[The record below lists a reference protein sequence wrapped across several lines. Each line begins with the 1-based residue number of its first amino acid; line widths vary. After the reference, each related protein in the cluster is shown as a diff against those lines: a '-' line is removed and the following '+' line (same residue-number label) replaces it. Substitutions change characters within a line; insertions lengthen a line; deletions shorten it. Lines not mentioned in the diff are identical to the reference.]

1 MDWAGDLGL
10 GLASIL
16 FSLRLC
22 PEQDNS
28 IGFYRGTLTIVKRER
43 ERMWR
48 PAVQGRRAFLSRLVA
63 KESFHG
69 LQDRA
74 FIVLLPHVSSDQ
86 TLAPVSSF
94 ESSFRYYS
102 HWVSSKS
109 CLRETTRLFSSNPS
123 EQSESLGS
131 EPFGNDKDSVFGDNL
146 GIVSSE
152 SSVFDGIEDTLEA
165 ENGSD
170 FGDDEVVVEDDEKA
184 EELDL
189 EKLESVL
196 SLLQS
201 SGIVDGSM
209 ESSLEEIGLSLNEEL
224 VVRVLETPYVPG
236 ENLISFFKWVL
247 KKPEFL
253 VTSRAVELLV
263 TAICIEGRNVYALWD
278 LVKEIGEKE
287 KGILSAEI
295 LNELIALLS
304 RLGKGKAAFEIFN
317 KFGELGCAPNA
328 DTHYFTIEAL
338 SRRSI
343 YDWASTVCEKML
355 NADML
360 PGAEKVGKI
369 VSFLC
374 KGNKSR
380 DAHLVY
386 LSAKEKNINLPV
398 SSIKLLISSLC
409 RKDEGVKLAM
419 EMLDEF
425 PKEERKHA
433 IKSFSHVI
441 NGLCRANDVTG
452 EKQRHSY
459 CSEDIEEAK
468 NLLLK
473 MIDAG
478 PPPGNAVFN
487 TVINALSK
495 KGEMGE
501 ARKLLKVMEDRGL
514 KPDVY
519 TYTVIMS
526 GYAKG
531 GEMEEACKILNEAKK
546 KHSNL
551 SPVTYHTIIRGYC
564 KLEQYDKALEL
575 LGEMKEYGVQPNADE
590 YNKFIQ
596 SLCLKALDW
605 TTAEKLLEEMKENG
619 LHLNAITKGLVRA
632 VKELEQEEVGT
643 NEIITA

>member
-1 MDWAGDLGL
+1 MWKSAVEARRVFYHHGL
-10 GLASIL
+10 RNHA
-16 FSLRLC
+16 
-22 PEQDNS
+22 
-28 IGFYRGTLTIVKRER
+28 
-43 ERMWR
+43 
-48 PAVQGRRAFLSRLVA
+48 LVA
-63 KESFHG
+63 
-69 LQDRA
+69 
-74 FIVLLPHVSSDQ
+74 LLPQLTSS
-86 TLAPVSSF
+86 
-94 ESSFRYYS
+94 ESSFFHYS
-102 HWVSSKS
+102 RWVSSKS
-109 CLRETTRLFSSNPS
+109 CLHQTTTRLFSSNPFQ
-123 EQSESLGS
+123 EPESLYKIT
-131 EPFGNDKDSVFGDNL
+131 PFGENL
-146 GIVSSE
+146 EAVSSE
-152 SSVFDGIEDTLEA
+152 GPSSVFDGIEENLEA

-170 FGDDEVVVEDDEKA
+170 LGDNKVVMVGGDENTDSGSDFGDKKVVTEDDEKM
-184 EELDL
+184 ELVDL
-189 EKLESVL
+189 EKLEGVL

-201 SGIVDGSM
+201 SGIIVDGSI
-209 ESSLEEIGLSLNEEL
+209 ESSLDEIGVSLNEEF

-247 KKPEFL
+247 KKPEFV
-253 VTSRAVELLV
+253 VTGKAVELLV
-263 TAICIEGRNVYALWD
+263 TAVCIEGRNVYALWD
-278 LVKEIGEKE
+278 LVKEIGKKE
-287 KGILSAEI
+287 KGILRGEV

-328 DTHYFTIEAL
+328 DTYYFTIEAL
-338 SRRSI
+338 SRRTI
-343 YDWASTVCEKML
+343 YDWASIVCEKML
-355 NADML
+355 NADKL

-369 VSFLC
+369 VTFLC
-374 KGNKSR
+374 KGNKPK

-386 LSAKEKNINLPV
+386 LSAKEKNIVLPV

-409 RKDEGVKLAM
+409 RKDESIKLAV

-425 PKEERKHA
+425 PKEERKYA
-433 IKSFSHVI
+433 IKSFSDVI
-441 NGLCRANDVTG
+441 NGLCRAKDVTG
-452 EKQRHSY
+452 EKQLRSY
-459 CSEDIEEAK
+459 CSKDIEEAR

-487 TVINALSK
+487 TVINALSR

-519 TYTVIMS
+519 TYSVIMS
-526 GYAKG
+526 GYTKG
-531 GEMEEACKILNEAKK
+531 GEMEEAYKILNEAKK
-546 KHSNL
+546 KHSKL

-575 LGEMKEYGVQPNADE
+575 LGEMKEYGVEPNEDE

-643 NEIITA
+643 KEIMTTA

>member
-1 MDWAGDLGL
+1 
-10 GLASIL
+10 
-16 FSLRLC
+16 
-22 PEQDNS
+22 
-28 IGFYRGTLTIVKRER
+28 
-43 ERMWR
+43 MWR
-48 PAVQGRRAFLSRLVA
+48 SAVQARRAFLSRLVA
-63 KESFHG
+63 KQSFHG
-69 LQDRA
+69 LQNHA
-74 FIVLLPHVSSDQ
+74 FLV
-86 TLAPVSSF
+86 APVT
-94 ESSFRYYS
+94 SFRYYS
-102 HWVSSKS
+102 HLVSSKS
-109 CLRETTRLFSSNPS
+109 RLHETTRLFSSNPFP
-123 EQSESLGS
+123 ESESQ
-131 EPFGNDKDSVFGDNL
+131 PIGNDKDTVFGA
-146 GIVSSE
+146 VSSE
-152 SSVFDGIEDTLEA
+152 FDEGSSVFDGIEDNFAA

-170 FGDDEVVVEDDEKA
+170 FGDNKVVVEGDE
-184 EELDL
+184 EVDL

-201 SGIVDGSM
+201 SGVVDGSI
-209 ESSLEEIGLSLNEEL
+209 ESNLEEIGLSFNEEF

-236 ENLISFFKWVL
+236 VNLISFFKWIL

-253 VTSRAVELLV
+253 VTRRAVELLV
-263 TAICIEGRNVYALWD
+263 NAICIEGRNVYALWD

-287 KGILSAEI
+287 KGILSGEV

-328 DTHYFTIEAL
+328 DTYYFTIEAL

-343 YDWASTVCEKML
+343 YDWASTVCEKMI

-369 VSFLC
+369 VSFMC
-374 KGNKSR
+374 KGNKPR

-386 LSAKEKNINLPV
+386 LSAKEKNISLPV

-409 RKDEGVKLAM
+409 RKDESIKLAI

-433 IKSFSHVI
+433 IKSFSYVI
-441 NGLCRANDVTG
+441 NGLCRAKDVTG
-452 EKQRHSY
+452 EKQLRSY
-459 CSEDIEEAK
+459 CSEDIEGAK

-519 TYTVIMS
+519 TYSVIMS

-531 GEMEEACKILNEAKK
+531 GEMEEACKTLNEAKK
-546 KHSNL
+546 KHSKL

-596 SLCLKALDW
+596 SLCLNALDW

-619 LHLNAITKGLVRA
+619 LHLNAITKGLVSA
-632 VKELEQEEVGT
+632 VKELEQEVGT
-643 NEIITA
+643 NEILTTA

>member
-1 MDWAGDLGL
+1 
-10 GLASIL
+10 
-16 FSLRLC
+16 
-22 PEQDNS
+22 
-28 IGFYRGTLTIVKRER
+28 
-43 ERMWR
+43 MWR
-48 PAVQGRRAFLSRLVA
+48 SAVQARRAFLSRLVA
-63 KESFHG
+63 KQSFHG
-69 LQDRA
+69 LQNHA
-74 FIVLLPHVSSDQ
+74 FLV
-86 TLAPVSSF
+86 APVT
-94 ESSFRYYS
+94 SFRYYS
-102 HWVSSKS
+102 HLASSKS
-109 CLRETTRLFSSNPS
+109 CLHEATRLFSSNPFP
-123 EQSESLGS
+123 ESESQ
-131 EPFGNDKDSVFGDNL
+131 PIGNDKDTVFGA
-146 GIVSSE
+146 VSSE
-152 SSVFDGIEDTLEA
+152 FDEGSSVFDGIEDNFAA

-170 FGDDEVVVEDDEKA
+170 FGDNKVVVEGDE
-184 EELDL
+184 EVDL

-201 SGIVDGSM
+201 SGVVDGSI
-209 ESSLEEIGLSLNEEL
+209 ESNLEEIGLSFNEEF

-236 ENLISFFKWVL
+236 VNLISFFKWIL

-253 VTSRAVELLV
+253 VTRRAVELLV
-263 TAICIEGRNVYALWD
+263 NAICIEGRNVYALWD

-287 KGILSAEI
+287 KGILSGEV

-328 DTHYFTIEAL
+328 DTYYFTIEAL

-343 YDWASTVCEKML
+343 YDWASTVCEKMI

-369 VSFLC
+369 VSFMC
-374 KGNKSR
+374 KGNKPR

-386 LSAKEKNINLPV
+386 LSAKEKNISLPV

-409 RKDEGVKLAM
+409 RKDESIKLAI

-433 IKSFSHVI
+433 IKSFSYVI
-441 NGLCRANDVTG
+441 NGLCRAKDVTG
-452 EKQRHSY
+452 EKQLRSY
-459 CSEDIEEAK
+459 CSEDIEGAK

-519 TYTVIMS
+519 TYSVIMS

-531 GEMEEACKILNEAKK
+531 GEMEEACKTLNEAKK
-546 KHSNL
+546 KHSKL

-596 SLCLKALDW
+596 SLCLNALDW

-619 LHLNAITKGLVRA
+619 LHLNAITKGLVSA
-632 VKELEQEEVGT
+632 VKELEQEVGT
-643 NEIITA
+643 NEILTTA

>member
-1 MDWAGDLGL
+1 
-10 GLASIL
+10 
-16 FSLRLC
+16 
-22 PEQDNS
+22 
-28 IGFYRGTLTIVKRER
+28 
-43 ERMWR
+43 MWR
-48 PAVQGRRAFLSRLVA
+48 QAVLRRVVA
-63 KESFHG
+63 RKNFHG
-69 LQDRA
+69 LQNRA
-74 FIVLLPHVSSDQ
+74 FVAFLAQVSRDQ

-131 EPFGNDKDSVFGDNL
+131 EPFENDKDSVFG
-146 GIVSSE
+146 GVVE
-152 SSVFDGIEDTLEA
+152 GSSVFDGIEDTLA
-165 ENGSD
+165 VENGSD
-170 FGDDEVVVEDDEKA
+170 LGDNEVVVEDEEKDED
-184 EELDL
+184 LDL

-201 SGIVDGSM
+201 SGIIDGSI

-247 KKPEFL
+247 KKPEFV

-263 TAICIEGRNVYALWD
+263 TAVCIQGRNVYALWD
-278 LVKEIGEKE
+278 LVKEIGEKN
-287 KGILSAEI
+287 KGILNGEI

-317 KFGELGCAPNA
+317 KFGDLGCAPNA
-328 DTHYFTIEAL
+328 DTYYLTIEAL

-452 EKQRHSY
+452 EKQLRSY

-501 ARKLLKVMEDRGL
+501 AKKLLKVMEGRGL

-519 TYTVIMS
+519 TYSVIMS
-526 GYAKG
+526 GYTKG

-551 SPVTYHTIIRGYC
+551 SPVTYHTIIRGFC
-564 KLEQYDKALEL
+564 KLEQYDRALEL

-619 LHLNAITKGLVRA
+619 VHLNAITKGLVRA

-643 NEIITA
+643 NKIAATA

>member
-1 MDWAGDLGL
+1 
-10 GLASIL
+10 
-16 FSLRLC
+16 
-22 PEQDNS
+22 
-28 IGFYRGTLTIVKRER
+28 
-43 ERMWR
+43 MWR
-48 PAVQGRRAFLSRLVA
+48 QAVLSRVVA
-63 KESFHG
+63 RKNFHG
-69 LQDRA
+69 LQNRA
-74 FIVLLPHVSSDQ
+74 FVTFLPQVSRDQ

-94 ESSFRYYS
+94 ASSFRYYS
-102 HWVSSKS
+102 HWVSSTS

-131 EPFGNDKDSVFGDNL
+131 EPFENDKDSVFG
-146 GIVSSE
+146 GVVE
-152 SSVFDGIEDTLEA
+152 GSSVFDGIEDTLA
-165 ENGSD
+165 VENGSD
-170 FGDDEVVVEDDEKA
+170 LGDNEVVVEDEEEA
-184 EELDL
+184 EDLDL

-201 SGIVDGSM
+201 SGNIDGSV

-247 KKPEFL
+247 KKPEFV

-263 TAICIEGRNVYALWD
+263 TAICIRGRNVYALWD
-278 LVKEIGEKE
+278 MVKEIGEKN
-287 KGILSAEI
+287 KGILSGEI

-317 KFGELGCAPNA
+317 KFGDLGCAPNA
-328 DTHYFTIEAL
+328 DTYYFTIEAL

-409 RKDEGVKLAM
+409 RKDEGVNLAM

-452 EKQRHSY
+452 EKQLRSY

-501 ARKLLKVMEDRGL
+501 ARKLLKVMEGRGL

-519 TYTVIMS
+519 TYSVIMS
-526 GYAKG
+526 GYTKG

-619 LHLNAITKGLVRA
+619 VHLNAITKGLVRA

-643 NEIITA
+643 NEITATA

>member
-1 MDWAGDLGL
+1 
-10 GLASIL
+10 
-16 FSLRLC
+16 
-22 PEQDNS
+22 
-28 IGFYRGTLTIVKRER
+28 
-43 ERMWR
+43 MWR
-48 PAVQGRRAFLSRLVA
+48 SAVQARRAFLSRLVA
-63 KESFHG
+63 KQSFHG
-69 LQDRA
+69 LQNHA
-74 FIVLLPHVSSDQ
+74 FLV
-86 TLAPVSSF
+86 APVT
-94 ESSFRYYS
+94 SFRYYS
-102 HWVSSKS
+102 HLVSSKS
-109 CLRETTRLFSSNPS
+109 RLHETTRLFSSNPFP
-123 EQSESLGS
+123 ESESQ
-131 EPFGNDKDSVFGDNL
+131 PIGNDKDTVFGA
-146 GIVSSE
+146 VSSE
-152 SSVFDGIEDTLEA
+152 FDEGSSVFDGIEDNFAA

-170 FGDDEVVVEDDEKA
+170 FGDNKVVVEGDE
-184 EELDL
+184 EVDL

-201 SGIVDGSM
+201 SGVVDGSI
-209 ESSLEEIGLSLNEEL
+209 ESNLEEIGLSFNEEF

-236 ENLISFFKWVL
+236 VNLISFFKWIL

-253 VTSRAVELLV
+253 VTRRAVELLV

-287 KGILSAEI
+287 KGILSGEV

-328 DTHYFTIEAL
+328 DTYYFTIEAL

-343 YDWASTVCEKML
+343 YDWASTVCEKMI

-369 VSFLC
+369 VSFMC
-374 KGNKSR
+374 KGNKPR

-386 LSAKEKNINLPV
+386 LSAKEKNISLPV

-409 RKDEGVKLAM
+409 RKDESIKLAI

-433 IKSFSHVI
+433 IKSFSYVI
-441 NGLCRANDVTG
+441 NGLCRAKDVTG
-452 EKQRHSY
+452 EKQLRSY
-459 CSEDIEEAK
+459 CSEDIEGAK

-519 TYTVIMS
+519 TYSVIMS

-531 GEMEEACKILNEAKK
+531 GEMEEACKTLNEAKK
-546 KHSNL
+546 KHSKL

-596 SLCLKALDW
+596 SLCLNALDW

-619 LHLNAITKGLVRA
+619 LHLNAITKGLVSA
-632 VKELEQEEVGT
+632 VKELEQEVGT
-643 NEIITA
+643 NEILTTA

>member
-1 MDWAGDLGL
+1 MPRTG
-10 GLASIL
+10 
-16 FSLRLC
+16 
-22 PEQDNS
+22 QQ
-28 IGFYRGTLTIVKRER
+28 YRVLQRDAQNRQERKR

-74 FIVLLPHVSSDQ
+74 FLVLLPHVSSDQ
-86 TLAPVSSF
+86 TLAPLSSF

-109 CLRETTRLFSSNPS
+109 CLRESTRLFSSNPS

-131 EPFGNDKDSVFGDNL
+131 EAFENDKDSVFGDNL
-146 GIVSSE
+146 GVVSSE
-152 SSVFDGIEDTLEA
+152 PSVFDGIEDTLEA

-170 FGDDEVVVEDDEKA
+170 FGDNEVVVEDDEKA
-184 EELDL
+184 EEVNL

-201 SGIVDGSM
+201 SGIVDGSI

-304 RLGKGKAAFEIFN
+304 RLGKGKVAFEIFN
-317 KFGELGCAPNA
+317 KFGDLGCAPNA
-328 DTHYFTIEAL
+328 DTYYFTIEAL

-360 PGAEKVGKI
+360 PGADKVGKI

-409 RKDEGVKLAM
+409 RQDEGVKLAM

-452 EKQRHSY
+452 EKQLRSY

-487 TVINALSK
+487 AVINALSK

-519 TYTVIMS
+519 TYSVIMS

-575 LGEMKEYGVQPNADE
+575 LREMKEYGVQPNADE

-643 NEIITA
+643 NEIMATA

>member
-1 MDWAGDLGL
+1 
-10 GLASIL
+10 
-16 FSLRLC
+16 
-22 PEQDNS
+22 
-28 IGFYRGTLTIVKRER
+28 
-43 ERMWR
+43 MWR
-48 PAVQGRRAFLSRLVA
+48 SAVQARRAFLSRLVA
-63 KESFHG
+63 KQSFHG
-69 LQDRA
+69 LQNHA
-74 FIVLLPHVSSDQ
+74 FLV
-86 TLAPVSSF
+86 APVT
-94 ESSFRYYS
+94 SFRYYS
-102 HWVSSKS
+102 HLVSSKS
-109 CLRETTRLFSSNPS
+109 RLHETTRLFSSNPFP
-123 EQSESLGS
+123 ESESQ
-131 EPFGNDKDSVFGDNL
+131 PIGNDKDTVFGA
-146 GIVSSE
+146 VSSE
-152 SSVFDGIEDTLEA
+152 FDEGSSVFDGIEDNFAA

-170 FGDDEVVVEDDEKA
+170 FGDNKVVVEGDE
-184 EELDL
+184 EVDL

-201 SGIVDGSM
+201 SGVVDGSI
-209 ESSLEEIGLSLNEEL
+209 ESNLEEIGLSFNEEF

-236 ENLISFFKWVL
+236 VNLISFFKWIL

-253 VTSRAVELLV
+253 VTRRAVELLV

-287 KGILSAEI
+287 KGILSGEV

-328 DTHYFTIEAL
+328 DTYYFTIEAL

-343 YDWASTVCEKML
+343 YDWASTVCEKMI

-369 VSFLC
+369 VSFMC
-374 KGNKSR
+374 KGNKPR

-386 LSAKEKNINLPV
+386 LSAKEKNISLPV

-409 RKDEGVKLAM
+409 RKDESVKLAI

-433 IKSFSHVI
+433 IKSFSYVI
-441 NGLCRANDVTG
+441 NGLCRAKDVTG
-452 EKQRHSY
+452 EKQLRSY
-459 CSEDIEEAK
+459 CSEDIEGAK

-519 TYTVIMS
+519 TYSVIMS

-531 GEMEEACKILNEAKK
+531 GEMEEACKTLNEAKK
-546 KHSNL
+546 KHSKL

-596 SLCLKALDW
+596 SLCLNALDW

-619 LHLNAITKGLVRA
+619 LHLNAITKGLVSA
-632 VKELEQEEVGT
+632 VKELEQEVGT
-643 NEIITA
+643 NEILTTA

>member
-1 MDWAGDLGL
+1 
-10 GLASIL
+10 
-16 FSLRLC
+16 
-22 PEQDNS
+22 
-28 IGFYRGTLTIVKRER
+28 
-43 ERMWR
+43 MWR
-48 PAVQGRRAFLSRLVA
+48 QAVLSRVVA
-63 KESFHG
+63 RKNFHG
-69 LQDRA
+69 LQNRA
-74 FIVLLPHVSSDQ
+74 FHGFLPQVSRDQ

-131 EPFGNDKDSVFGDNL
+131 EPFENDKDSAFG
-146 GIVSSE
+146 GVVE
-152 SSVFDGIEDTLEA
+152 GSSVFDGIEDTLA
-165 ENGSD
+165 VENGSD
-170 FGDDEVVVEDDEKA
+170 LGDNEVVVEDEEKDED
-184 EELDL
+184 LDL

-201 SGIVDGSM
+201 SGIIDGSI

-247 KKPEFL
+247 KKPEFV

-263 TAICIEGRNVYALWD
+263 TAICIQGRNVYALWD
-278 LVKEIGEKE
+278 LVKEIGEKN
-287 KGILSAEI
+287 KGILSGEI

-317 KFGELGCAPNA
+317 KFGDLGCAPN
-328 DTHYFTIEAL
+328 E
-338 SRRSI
+338 
-343 YDWASTVCEKML
+343 
-355 NADML
+355 
-360 PGAEKVGKI
+360 
-369 VSFLC
+369 
-374 KGNKSR
+374 SR

-419 EMLDEF
+419 EMLEEF
-425 PKEERKHA
+425 PKEEQKHA

-452 EKQRHSY
+452 EKQLRSY

-473 MIDAG
+473 MIEAG

-501 ARKLLKVMEDRGL
+501 ARKLLKVMEGRGL

-519 TYTVIMS
+519 TYSVIMS
-526 GYAKG
+526 GYTKG

-546 KHSNL
+546 KHTNL
-551 SPVTYHTIIRGYC
+551 SPVTYHTIIRGFC

-619 LHLNAITKGLVRA
+619 VHLNAITKGLVRA

-643 NEIITA
+643 NEITATA

>member
-1 MDWAGDLGL
+1 
-10 GLASIL
+10 
-16 FSLRLC
+16 
-22 PEQDNS
+22 
-28 IGFYRGTLTIVKRER
+28 
-43 ERMWR
+43 MWR
-48 PAVQGRRAFLSRLVA
+48 PAVLARRSLVNRLVA
-63 KESFHG
+63 NQSFHG
-69 LQDRA
+69 LQN
-74 FIVLLPHVSSDQ
+74 HVSTNQ

-94 ESSFRYYS
+94 RYYS
-102 HWVSSKS
+102 NWVSSKS
-109 CLRETTRLFSSNPS
+109 CLRQTTRLFSSNP
-123 EQSESLGS
+123 ESLGS
-131 EPFGNDKDSVFGDNL
+131 EPIENDNKDTVFAL
-146 GIVSSE
+146 SSE
-152 SSVFDGIEDTLEA
+152 SDEGSSVFDGIEDDLA
-165 ENGSD
+165 AGNGSD
-170 FGDDEVVVEDDEKA
+170 FGDNKVVMEDEVR
-184 EELDL
+184 ELDL
-189 EKLESVL
+189 EKLENVL

-201 SGIVDGSM
+201 SGSTVNGSI
-209 ESSLEEIGLSLNEEL
+209 ETNLEEIGLSLNEEF
-224 VVRVLETPYVPG
+224 VVRVLETPYIPG

-247 KKPEFL
+247 KKPEFS
-253 VTSRAVELLV
+253 VTNRAVELLV
-263 TAICIEGRNVYALWD
+263 AAICIEGRNVYALWD

-295 LNELIALLS
+295 LNDLIGLLS

-328 DTHYFTIEAL
+328 DTYYFTIEAL

-355 NADML
+355 SADML
-360 PGAEKVGKI
+360 PKGAEKVGKI

-374 KGNKSR
+374 KGSKTK

-398 SSIKLLISSLC
+398 SSIKFLISSLC
-409 RKDEGVKLAM
+409 RKDESVKLAI

-425 PKEERKHA
+425 PEKERKHA
-433 IKSFSHVI
+433 IKSFSYVT
-441 NGLCRANDVTG
+441 NGLCRAKEVTG
-452 EKQRHSY
+452 EN
-459 CSEDIEEAK
+459 IEEAK
-468 NLLLK
+468 NLLVK

-501 ARKLLKVMEDRGL
+501 ARKLLKVMEGRGL

-519 TYTVIMS
+519 TYSVIMS
-526 GYAKG
+526 GYTKG
-531 GEMEEACKILNEAKK
+531 GEMEAARKILDEAKK
-546 KHSNL
+546 KHSKL

-605 TTAEKLLEEMKENG
+605 TMAEKLLEEMKENG

-632 VKELEQEEVGT
+632 VKELEQEELLLCTRRIHWILSPYAFCVVCGPT
-643 NEIITA
+643 

>member
-1 MDWAGDLGL
+1 
-10 GLASIL
+10 
-16 FSLRLC
+16 
-22 PEQDNS
+22 
-28 IGFYRGTLTIVKRER
+28 
-43 ERMWR
+43 MWR
-48 PAVQGRRAFLSRLVA
+48 SAVLSSVVAKKSFCGLQNRAFTAFLHQVSR
-63 KESFHG
+63 
-69 LQDRA
+69 
-74 FIVLLPHVSSDQ
+74 DQ
-86 TLAPVSSF
+86 TLAPVSTF

-102 HWVSSKS
+102 HCVSSKS
-109 CLRETTRLFSSNPS
+109 YLCETTRFFSSNPS
-123 EQSESLGS
+123 EQSESLVS
-131 EPFGNDKDSVFGDNL
+131 QPFENDKDSVFGVVE
-146 GIVSSE
+146 G
-152 SSVFDGIEDTLEA
+152 SSVFNDDTLA
-165 ENGSD
+165 VENGSD
-170 FGDDEVVVEDDEKA
+170 LGNTEVVVEDED
-184 EELDL
+184 LDL
-189 EKLESVL
+189 EKLETLL

-201 SGIVDGSM
+201 SGIIDGSI
-209 ESSLEEIGLSLNEEL
+209 ESSLEEIELSLNEEL

-247 KKPEFL
+247 KKPEFV
-253 VTSRAVELLV
+253 VTSKAVELLV
-263 TAICIEGRNVYALWD
+263 TAICIQGRNVYALWD
-278 LVKEIGEKE
+278 LVKEIGEKN
-287 KGILSAEI
+287 KGILSDEI

-317 KFGELGCAPNA
+317 KFGNLGCAPNA
-328 DTHYFTIEAL
+328 DTYYFTIEAL

-355 NADML
+355 NADKL

-374 KGNKSR
+374 KGNKCR

-419 EMLDEF
+419 EVLDEF

-452 EKQRHSY
+452 EKQLRSY

-501 ARKLLKVMEDRGL
+501 ARKLLKVMEGRGL

-519 TYTVIMS
+519 TYSVIMS
-526 GYAKG
+526 GYTKG

-546 KHSNL
+546 KHSCL
-551 SPVTYHTIIRGYC
+551 SPVTFHTIIRGYC

-619 LHLNAITKGLVRA
+619 VHLNAITKGLIRA

-643 NEIITA
+643 NEITATA

>member
-1 MDWAGDLGL
+1 
-10 GLASIL
+10 
-16 FSLRLC
+16 
-22 PEQDNS
+22 
-28 IGFYRGTLTIVKRER
+28 
-43 ERMWR
+43 MWR
-48 PAVQGRRAFLSRLVA
+48 PAVLARRAFVNRVVA
-63 KESFHG
+63 NQSFHG
-69 LQDRA
+69 LHN
-74 FIVLLPHVSSDQ
+74 HVSTNQ
-86 TLAPVSSF
+86 ILAPVSSF
-94 ESSFRYYS
+94 ASSFRYYS
-102 HWVSSKS
+102 NWVSSKS
-109 CLRETTRLFSSNPS
+109 CLRQTTRLFSSNPS
-123 EQSESLGS
+123 SVSEESI
-131 EPFGNDKDSVFGDNL
+131 ENDNKDTVFSVSFESDEG
-146 GIVSSE
+146 
-152 SSVFDGIEDTLEA
+152 SSVFDGIEDNLPA
-165 ENGSD
+165 DNGSD
-170 FGDDEVVVEDDEKA
+170 FGGNKVVMEDDEKGV
-184 EELDL
+184 EVKELDL

-201 SGIVDGSM
+201 SGVIDVSI
-209 ESSLEEIGLSLNEEL
+209 ESNLEEIRLNLNEEF
-224 VVRVLETPYVPG
+224 VVRVLETPYIPG

-247 KKPEFL
+247 KKPEFS
-253 VTSRAVELLV
+253 VTNRAVELLV

-295 LNELIALLS
+295 LNDMIGLLS

-328 DTHYFTIEAL
+328 DTYYFTIEAL

-360 PGAEKVGKI
+360 PKGAEKVGKI

-374 KGNKSR
+374 KGSKTK

-398 SSIKLLISSLC
+398 SSIKFLISYLC
-409 RKDEGVKLAM
+409 RKDESVKLAID
-419 EMLDEF
+419 MLDEF
-425 PKEERKHA
+425 PEKEWKHA
-433 IKSFSHVI
+433 IKSFSYVI
-441 NGLCRANDVTG
+441 NGLCRAKEVTG
-452 EKQRHSY
+452 EN
-459 CSEDIEEAK
+459 IEEAK
-468 NLLLK
+468 NLLVK

-501 ARKLLKVMEDRGL
+501 ARKLLKVMEGRGL

-519 TYTVIMS
+519 TYSVIMS
-526 GYAKG
+526 GYTKG
-531 GEMEEACKILNEAKK
+531 GEMEEARKILDEAKK
-546 KHSNL
+546 KHSKL

-564 KLEQYDKALEL
+564 KLEQYEKALEL
-575 LGEMKEYGVQPNADE
+575 LGEMEEYGVQPNADE

-605 TTAEKLLEEMKENG
+605 TTAEKLLEDMKENG
-619 LHLNAITKGLVRA
+619 MHLNAITKGLVRA

-643 NEIITA
+643 NEVMTTA

>member
-1 MDWAGDLGL
+1 
-10 GLASIL
+10 
-16 FSLRLC
+16 
-22 PEQDNS
+22 
-28 IGFYRGTLTIVKRER
+28 
-43 ERMWR
+43 MWR
-48 PAVQGRRAFLSRLVA
+48 PAVLARRAFVNRVVA
-63 KESFHG
+63 NQSFHG
-69 LQDRA
+69 LHN
-74 FIVLLPHVSSDQ
+74 HVSTNQ

-94 ESSFRYYS
+94 RYYS
-102 HWVSSKS
+102 NWVSSKS
-109 CLRETTRLFSSNPS
+109 CLRQTTRLFSSNPS
-123 EQSESLGS
+123 SVSEESI
-131 EPFGNDKDSVFGDNL
+131 ENDNKDTVFSVSFESDEG
-146 GIVSSE
+146 
-152 SSVFDGIEDTLEA
+152 SSVFDGIEDNLPA
-165 ENGSD
+165 DNGSD
-170 FGDDEVVVEDDEKA
+170 FGDNKVVMEDDEK
-184 EELDL
+184 EEEVKELDL

-201 SGIVDGSM
+201 SGVIDGSI
-209 ESSLEEIGLSLNEEL
+209 ESNLEEIRLNLNEEF
-224 VVRVLETPYVPG
+224 VVRVLETPYIPG

-247 KKPEFL
+247 KKPEFS
-253 VTSRAVELLV
+253 VTNRAVELLV

-295 LNELIALLS
+295 LNDMIGLLS

-328 DTHYFTIEAL
+328 DTYYFTIEAL

-360 PGAEKVGKI
+360 PKGAEKVGKI

-374 KGNKSR
+374 KGSKTK

-398 SSIKLLISSLC
+398 SSIKFLISYLC
-409 RKDEGVKLAM
+409 RKDESVKLAID
-419 EMLDEF
+419 MLDEF
-425 PKEERKHA
+425 PEKEWKHA
-433 IKSFSHVI
+433 IKSFSYVI
-441 NGLCRANDVTG
+441 NGLCRVKEVTG
-452 EKQRHSY
+452 EN
-459 CSEDIEEAK
+459 IEEAK
-468 NLLLK
+468 NLLVK

-501 ARKLLKVMEDRGL
+501 ARKLLKVMEGRGL

-519 TYTVIMS
+519 TYSVIMS
-526 GYAKG
+526 GYTKG
-531 GEMEEACKILNEAKK
+531 GEMEEARKILDEAKK
-546 KHSNL
+546 KHSKL

-564 KLEQYDKALEL
+564 KLEQYEKALEL
-575 LGEMKEYGVQPNADE
+575 LGEMEEYGVQPNADE

-605 TTAEKLLEEMKENG
+605 TTAEKLLEDMKENG
-619 LHLNAITKGLVRA
+619 MHLNAITKGLVRA

-643 NEIITA
+643 NEVMTTA

>member
-1 MDWAGDLGL
+1 
-10 GLASIL
+10 
-16 FSLRLC
+16 
-22 PEQDNS
+22 
-28 IGFYRGTLTIVKRER
+28 
-43 ERMWR
+43 MWR
-48 PAVQGRRAFLSRLVA
+48 PAVLARRAFLNRLVA
-63 KESFHG
+63 NQTFHG
-69 LQDRA
+69 LQNHA
-74 FIVLLPHVSSDQ
+74 FLVLLPHVSRDQ
-86 TLAPVSSF
+86 ILASASSF

-109 CLRETTRLFSSNPS
+109 CVRDTTRLFSSNSSSDS
-123 EQSESLGS
+123 EKSESLES
-131 EPFGNDKDSVFGDNL
+131 EPIGNDKDTVLRDNL
-146 GIVSSE
+146 GVVSSE
-152 SSVFDGIEDTLEA
+152 SDEGSSVFDGIEDNFA
-165 ENGSD
+165 ADS
-170 FGDDEVVVEDDEKA
+170 VKVVEDYKNA
-184 EELDL
+184 EEVDL

-201 SGIVDGSM
+201 SGILDGSI
-209 ESSLEEIGLSLNEEL
+209 ESSLEEIGLSLNEEF

-236 ENLISFFKWVL
+236 ENLISFFKWAL

-287 KGILSAEI
+287 KRILSAEI

-328 DTHYFTIEAL
+328 DTYYFTIEAL

-386 LSAKEKNINLPV
+386 LLAKEKNINLPV
-398 SSIKLLISSLC
+398 SSIKFLISSLC
-409 RKDEGVKLAM
+409 RKDESVKLAI

-425 PKEERKHA
+425 PEKERKHA
-433 IKSFSHVI
+433 IKSFSYVI
-441 NGLCRANDVTG
+441 NGLCRAKDVTG
-452 EKQRHSY
+452 EKQLRSY
-459 CSEDIEEAK
+459 CSEDIQEAK

-473 MIDAG
+473 MIDEG

-501 ARKLLKVMEDRGL
+501 ARKLLKMMEDRGL

-519 TYTVIMS
+519 TFSVLMS

-531 GEMEEACKILNEAKK
+531 GEMEEACKILDEAKK
-546 KHSNL
+546 KHSKL
-551 SPVTYHTIIRGYC
+551 SPVTYNTIIRGYS

-643 NEIITA
+643 NEIMTTA

>member
-1 MDWAGDLGL
+1 
-10 GLASIL
+10 
-16 FSLRLC
+16 
-22 PEQDNS
+22 
-28 IGFYRGTLTIVKRER
+28 
-43 ERMWR
+43 MWR
-48 PAVQGRRAFLSRLVA
+48 PVILSRLVP
-63 KESFHG
+63 KKSFHG
-69 LQDRA
+69 LQNRA
-74 FIVLLPHVSSDQ
+74 FLLLPHVSTDQ

-94 ESSFRYYS
+94 ESSFRCYS

-109 CLRETTRLFSSNPS
+109 CLRVTTRLFSSNPS
-123 EQSESLGS
+123 EQSESTDS
-131 EPFGNDKDSVFGDNL
+131 EPFENDEGSVFGDNL
-146 GIVSSE
+146 GVVSSE
-152 SSVFDGIEDTLEA
+152 SDEGSSVFDGIEDNLAA
-165 ENGSD
+165 ENSSD
-170 FGDDEVVVEDDEKA
+170 FRDDKVVVEDDEKV

-196 SLLQS
+196 SILQS
-201 SGIVDGSM
+201 SGVDGSI
-209 ESSLEEIGLSLNEEL
+209 ESSLEEIGVSLNEEF
-224 VVRVLETPYVPG
+224 VIKVLETPYVPG

-247 KKPEFL
+247 KKPEFV
-253 VTSRAVELLV
+253 VTTKVVELFV
-263 TAICIEGRNVYALWD
+263 TAICIEGRNAYALWD
-278 LVKEIGEKE
+278 LVKEVAEKE

-317 KFGELGCAPNA
+317 KFGELGCEPNA
-328 DTHYFTIEAL
+328 DTYYFTIEAL

-374 KGNKSR
+374 KGNKSK

-386 LSAKEKNINLPV
+386 LSAKQKNINLPV
-398 SSIKLLISSLC
+398 YSIKLLISSLC

-441 NGLCRANDVTG
+441 NGLCRAKDVPG
-452 EKQRHSY
+452 EKQLRSY

-501 ARKLLKVMEDRGL
+501 ARKLLEVMEDRGL

-519 TYTVIMS
+519 TYSVIMS

-546 KHSNL
+546 KHSKL
-551 SPVTYHTIIRGYC
+551 SPVTYHTIIRAYC

-575 LGEMKEYGVQPNADE
+575 LGEMKEYGVQPNAAE
-590 YNKFIQ
+590 YNKLIQ

-619 LHLNAITKGLVRA
+619 LHLNAMTKGLIRA

-643 NEIITA
+643 NEIMATI

>member
-1 MDWAGDLGL
+1 
-10 GLASIL
+10 
-16 FSLRLC
+16 
-22 PEQDNS
+22 
-28 IGFYRGTLTIVKRER
+28 
-43 ERMWR
+43 MWR
-48 PAVQGRRAFLSRLVA
+48 STLVARRSFLSKLVSNQ
-63 KESFHG
+63 SFHG
-69 LQDRA
+69 LQNN
-74 FIVLLPHVSSDQ
+74 ISKNQ
-86 TLAPVSSF
+86 TLAPVTVSSF

-102 HWVSSKS
+102 HWLSSKS
-109 CLRETTRLFSSNPS
+109 CLHETTRLFSSTPS
-123 EQSESLGS
+123 SDSESLGS
-131 EPFGNDKDSVFGDNL
+131 VPIENDNKDTVFIDNLEVVSSESHEGSSSFGDNKVVMENDNKDTVFGDNL
-146 GIVSSE
+146 EVVSSVSDE
-152 SSVFDGIEDTLEA
+152 GS
-165 ENGSD
+165 SD
-170 FGDDEVVVEDDEKA
+170 FGDNNVVMEDGEEVEEVK
-184 EELDL
+184 ELDL

-201 SGIVDGSM
+201 SGSINGSI

-224 VVRVLETPYVPG
+224 VVKVLETPYIPG
-236 ENLISFFKWVL
+236 ENLISFFKWAL
-247 KKPEFL
+247 KKPEFN
-253 VTSRAVELLV
+253 VTYRAIELLV
-263 TAICIEGRNVYALWD
+263 TAVCIEGRNVYALWD

-287 KGILSAEI
+287 KGIVTAEI

-328 DTHYFTIEAL
+328 DTYYFTIEAL
-338 SRRSI
+338 SKRSI
-343 YDWASTVCEKML
+343 YDWTSTVCEKML

-360 PGAEKVGKI
+360 PKGGEKVGKI

-386 LSAKEKNINLPV
+386 LSAKEKNISLPV
-398 SSIKLLISSLC
+398 SSIKFLISSLC
-409 RKDEGVKLAM
+409 RKDESVKLAL

-425 PKEERKHA
+425 PEKERKHA
-433 IKSFSHVI
+433 IKSFSYVI
-441 NGLCRANDVTG
+441 NGLCRAKDV
-452 EKQRHSY
+452 
-459 CSEDIEEAK
+459 DIDEAK

-501 ARKLLKVMEDRGL
+501 ARKLLKVMEGRGL

-519 TYTVIMS
+519 TYSVIMS
-526 GYAKG
+526 GYTKG
-531 GEMEEACKILNEAKK
+531 GEMEEARKILNEAKK
-546 KHSNL
+546 KHSKL

-564 KLEQYDKALEL
+564 KLEKYDKALEL

-590 YNKFIQ
+590 YNKIIQ

-643 NEIITA
+643 NEIMTTA